1 MLEMIKQEFKNIYHN
16 KILLVSTLVICIIP
30 FLYSIFFLKS
40 VWDPYGNTQDLPVA
54 VVNKDDPV
62 VYQGRKMDVGDQTIR
77 NLKTNHALKWEFVSA
92 KKAQEG
98 LKDRKYY
105 TVVTIPKDFSKNAAT
120 VMDKHPKPMKLK
132 YETNDSLNMIGE
144 VISQMGMQKLNTKI
158 RASVTNA
165 YASAMFK
172 ELHVVGKGMSKA
184 ASGAKQLDTGI
195 VTLNNGV
202 NQYVAG
208 VSQVNN
214 GVQEMRVKVA
224 PLTAGAAQLASGSQ
238 TLANGIQ
245 QYTGGVGML
254 GAGVSQLVANSAALN
269 SGAGQLRSGVGQF
282 TSGINQLNSGLGLL
296 DSKSTA
302 LQNGGAQ
309 LADGAG
315 SLAGG
320 ANTLATGVAGGA
332 NKLANGTNTL
342 ASGVAGGSSKLADG
356 ANQLNSQ
363 VTSSLSGINTAGIMG
378 ALNQADQMKNSIAQL
393 STALG
398 QAKSSLT
405 VASAAAGKLQNAG
418 GAISSAQGEL
428 GKLSGVA
435 GNDAKIAETAAAL
448 AGSTSD
454 DKIKGQLQEIAR
466 MAKSNAATIQG
477 MSGALN
483 QMNSLNSSLKDLQSQ
498 LGNLSNMS
506 GTLDQATTVM
516 GQANQLL
523 NQLDGYKGTIA
534 GLPNQIKALQNGT
547 AQLAAGAN
555 QLSNQ
560 ATAGANQLTAG
571 ANQLNSQATAGANQ
585 LNAGA
590 NKFQSGAQAAQ
601 TGINQYTAGVHTAAA
616 GAGLLAANTG
626 ALQSGANQLASGIN
640 QYTAGVGQLGSGIS
654 QLNANSGQL
663 NSGAM
668 QLAGALGQLNNQ
680 IPTLV
685 AGVNQLAAGT
695 QQLQDN
701 SPALISGIAQLNA
714 GAGRL
719 ASSLGR
725 GAKTINGIK
734 PTART
739 AKMFA
744 EPTQLQHKNYSYVPN
759 YGHALAPYV
768 LSVALYVGML
778 VFNFVY
784 PIRRIAAPG
793 KSATAWWGSKVV
805 IGSTVAAAMA
815 IVEDGIMMACGL
827 HIDHVPSFFLTTICF
842 GLASMAIVM
851 FLSMT
856 FDNPGRFLAMVLL
869 MLQLGGSGGTFP
881 MEVTMKFYNVIHW
894 FLPMTYS
901 IQGLRQS
908 ISSGLGQHYA
918 MFCNAVLL
926 GIAVVFF
933 LLLWASMIGIRSH
946 AFNLFPRLDKDQKFL
961 DKMENDGGIQSDQKN
976 K

>member
-269 SGAGQLRSGVGQF
+269 SGAGQLRSGIGQF
-282 TSGINQLNSGLGLL
+282 TGGINQLNSGLDLL
-296 DSKSTA
+296 DSKGAEVQSQFGQLSAGTSQLSSKMSEYSNKAAAVDQGIKNQLPQMKNQMSALSGNVSQNAVA
-302 LQNGGAQ
+302 LQQA
-309 LADGAG
+309 LTPLAG
-315 SLAGG
+315 SVDSLKNLSSQLGNVSNPLGQLQHMAEEQAQTAQTTTNNSNAASSINAAKGQLSGIDTSKLSDADKDKLASAISDLNG
-320 ANTLATGVAGGA
+320 ANTSSQTTTTTNTNTNTQLANNIGKVKAGVDQLRAEVNKSIASSGQNVQQVSAAAQGLQESLQSMQTGSNQAMSSMDQLSNYTGLLA
-332 NKLANGTNTL
+332 SNATLLANG
-342 ASGVAGGSSKLADG
+342 AG
-356 ANQLNSQ
+356 QLNSQ
-363 VTSSLSGINTAGIMG
+363 V
-378 ALNQADQMKNSIAQL
+378 
-393 STALG
+393 
-398 QAKSSLT
+398 
-405 VASAAAGKLQNAG
+405 
-418 GAISSAQGEL
+418 
-428 GKLSGVA
+428 
-435 GNDAKIAETAAAL
+435 
-448 AGSTSD
+448 
-454 DKIKGQLQEIAR
+454 
-466 MAKSNAATIQG
+466 
-477 MSGALN
+477 
-483 QMNSLNSSLKDLQSQ
+483 
-498 LGNLSNMS
+498 
-506 GTLDQATTVM
+506 
-516 GQANQLL
+516 
-523 NQLDGYKGTIA
+523 
-534 GLPNQIKALQNGT
+534 
-547 AQLAAGAN
+547 AGA
-555 QLSNQ
+555 QPQ
-560 ATAGANQLTAG
+560 IGAYTG
-571 ANQLNSQATAGANQ
+571 A
-585 LNAGA
+585 
-590 NKFQSGAQAAQ
+590 
-601 TGINQYTAGVHTAAA
+601 VHTAAA

-654 QLNANSGQL
+654 QLTANSGQL